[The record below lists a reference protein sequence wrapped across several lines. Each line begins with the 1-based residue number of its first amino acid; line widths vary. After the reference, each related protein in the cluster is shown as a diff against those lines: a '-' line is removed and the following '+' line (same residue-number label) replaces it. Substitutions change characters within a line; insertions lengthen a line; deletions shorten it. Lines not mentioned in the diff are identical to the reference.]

1 MKLVQESRFK
11 KKNFKIKPQE
21 MMFTNQ
27 TQQKTSPK
35 IKFLTPTKPQKPS
48 SPPKNPQHSDL
59 KTKNI
64 SKVENENDD
73 NKLLKV
79 KFN

>member
-35 IKFLTPTKPQKPS
+35 MKFLTKSKKQPFCRRKIV
-48 SPPKNPQHSDL
+48 HSDD
-59 KTKNI
+59 KP
-64 SKVENENDD
+64 
-73 NKLLKV
+73 
-79 KFN
+79 